1 MLHQKDFGHQQ
12 GQFVFDQEE
21 NLRQNLGIC
30 KHVISLAV
38 YHSFQHQD
46 NDTLKRTFHF
56 HIRHTL
62 KTHILVRTEVII
74 KLAYLSC

>member
-38 YHSFQHQD
+38 HHSFQHQD
-46 NDTLKRTFHF
+46 ND
-56 HIRHTL
+56 TL